1 MAQQALHANRLV
13 VTMMGVR
20 TTRTELFFNVLM
32 VSVLVV
38 VCAVTLYPF
47 VYVLSMS
54 LSDPD
59 AVLRQEVVL
68 FPKGFSVKSYEL
80 AVTTPG
86 FFRSYY
92 NTIWYTVVSMVLNV
106 VLTVMTAYPLSRRE
120 FVFRSQIMVMIA
132 VTMFFSGGL
141 IPLFILVTRLGLY
154 NSRWAIVLPTAL
166 TAWHLII
173 ARVFFQTTIPESLN
187 ESARIEGANDITI
200 LIRIVFPLS
209 KPIVAVVALFS
220 GVAMWNSFFP
230 ALIFLTDKGLKPLS
244 IFLRRIL
251 ILGEMS
257 ASATTDEGQL
267 AMFKYGVQF
276 KYSTIILSIL
286 PIVFIY
292 PYFQQYFVKGV
303 MLGAVK
309 E

>member
-1 MAQQALHANRLV
+1 MKTRLRKN
-13 VTMMGVR
+13 G
-20 TTRTELFFNVLM
+20 TELFFDVLM
-32 VSVLVV
+32 VTTLLA

-47 VYVLSMS
+47 VYVVSMS

-68 FPKGFSVKSYEL
+68 LPKGFSMKSYQM

-92 NTIWYTVVSMVLNV
+92 NTIWYTLVSMILNI

-154 NSRWAIVLPTAL
+154 NTRWAIVLPTAL

-173 ARVFFQTTIPESLN
+173 ARIFFQTTIPESLN
-187 ESARIEGANDITI
+187 ESARIEGANDIAI
-200 LIRIVFPLS
+200 LLRIVFPLS

-230 ALIFLTDKGLKPLS
+230 ALIFLTDKDLKPIS

-257 ASATTDEGQL
+257 ASAGTDDGQL
-267 AMFKYGVQF
+267 AMFKYGTQF

-292 PYFQQYFVKGV
+292 PFLQQYFVKGV
-303 MLGAVK
+303 MLGAIK